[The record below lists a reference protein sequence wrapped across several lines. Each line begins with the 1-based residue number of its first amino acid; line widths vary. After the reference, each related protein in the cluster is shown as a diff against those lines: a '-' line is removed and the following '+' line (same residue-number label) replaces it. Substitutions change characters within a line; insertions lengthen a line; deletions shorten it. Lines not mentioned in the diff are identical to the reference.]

1 MVSGEKFMAKKKFS
15 YQSTYTYKESNH
27 SGRGILAAILGG
39 ISLLIFI
46 ILAGISA
53 MQNGSGGA
61 WLGSFGFTA
70 FVVAFYGM
78 ICGLRS
84 FHEQCRSYLFCKIGT
99 LLCGF
104 MVAVWFLVFC
114 VGLAS

>member
-1 MVSGEKFMAKKKFS
+1 MARKKYS
-15 YQSTYTYKESNH
+15 YQTTYTYKENNH
-27 SGRGILAAILGG
+27 SGGGILAAVLGG

-53 MQNGSGGA
+53 VRGGTGEA
-61 WLGSFGFTA
+61 WLGSCGFTA
-70 FVVAFYGM
+70 FLIAFYGM